1 MAIKLNKDESVFR
14 NELIYTVDAKAI
26 NIDYTLV
33 SLFML
38 LRYNGQKPRQLARG
52 SGKTAIEITHLN
64 NALNVLEKE
73 NKILGYSENK
83 EAIEPWIRNNL
94 VNLAYRGK
102 VDKEKLASLRPI
114 HLESYRVRN
123 ASVAR
128 DYYSADQVYL
138 MLSANP
144 QVRDDLKRF
153 LIEGWDPTT
162 ENLNNLD
169 DLDIDSLGMLN
180 IIPKVTPRFVLDTQ
194 TSLNRIVPLLE
205 EQANL
210 FCDDIR
216 RLLVYKEE
224 IPRSVLIDYL
234 KTIISFHMS
243 LYTQKIIHF
252 LPVMVENGEIKVK
265 DDWSIIIDTTD
276 NFESKVSNY
285 AIEDA
290 DKLYNSIYKYIVA
303 TFKVNMT
310 LEYLGLNKDNSLNLE
325 KALKEL
331 KESSSEKETYF
342 KAKYNI
348 LYKDLDQED
357 KLLVDDITKYEESYF
372 DKYLAVI
379 LNSKSKRQLIE
390 YRKLLANLSQNNSDR
405 GFMAQGRSK
414 KHPRRFVMGTR
425 LLETLVQIMVLESK
439 DDHFE
444 TRSLSIEELMKV
456 LRERYG
462 LIINGIK
469 EDRFKDAN
477 VNTHLAFKEN
487 VEAFKHKLRQ
497 IGFYDDLSD
506 AYILQKVR
514 PRYQLNQQ

>member
-1 MAIKLNKDESVFR
+1 MAIKMNKDESVFR

-26 NIDYTLV
+26 NIEYTLIN
-33 SLFML
+33 LFML

-52 SGKTAIEITHLN
+52 KGKSLVEVSHLN
-64 NALNVLEKE
+64 NALSVLEKE
-73 NKILGYSENK
+73 NKVIGYSDNS

-94 VNLAYRGK
+94 VNMAYRGK
-102 VDKEKLASLRPI
+102 IDKEKVASLRPI

-128 DYYSADQVYL
+128 DYNSADQVYL

-144 QVRDDLKRF
+144 QVKDDLKKF
-153 LIEGWDPTT
+153 LIEGWDATT
-162 ENLNNLD
+162 DTLNSLD
-169 DLDIDSLGMLN
+169 NLDIDSLGMLN
-180 IIPKVTPRFVLDTQ
+180 IIPKVTPRFVLDTS
-194 TSLNRIVPLLE
+194 TSLNRIEPLLKK
-205 EQANL
+205 QAEL

-224 IPRSVLIDYL
+224 IPRSVLVDYL

-243 LYTQKIIHF
+243 LYTQKLVHL
-252 LPVMVENGEIKVK
+252 LPEMVDNGTSEIE
-265 DDWSIIIDTTD
+265 DNWSIVIDTTD
-276 NFESKVSNY
+276 DFESKVSAY

-290 DKLYNSIYKYIVA
+290 DRLYNSIYNYIVA
-303 TFKVNMT
+303 TFKINMT
-310 LEYLGLNKDNSLNLE
+310 LEFLGLNKDNSANLT
-325 KALKEL
+325 KALEEL
-331 KESSSEKETYF
+331 KKSSAEKETYF

-348 LYKDLDQED
+348 LYKDLDEED
-357 KLLVDDITKYEESYF
+357 RLLVDDITKYEETYF
-372 DKYLAVI
+372 DKYLAII
-379 LNSKSKRQLIE
+379 LNTKAKRQFIE
-390 YRKLLANLSQNNSDR
+390 YRRLLANLSQNNSDR

-425 LLETLVQIMVLESK
+425 LLETLVQIMVLESQ
-439 DDHFE
+439 DDHFV
-444 TRSLSIEELMKV
+444 TRSLSIEELMNRI
-456 LRERYG
+456 RERYG
-462 LIINGIK
+462 LIINGIT
-469 EDRFKDAN
+469 ESRFKDAN

-487 VEAFKHKLRQ
+487 VEAFKQKLRQ